1 MRLLPTSI
9 DGSSLVAW
17 SAMRSVLQTR
27 SLTEPTYLFV
37 MSTFSTLP
45 NNGALRCFTYSLQDG
60 CLACIC
66 PSYDKHSEL
75 DLWNSRLGLFRVH
88 WSDGLE
94 EQRVALIDLIPSS
107 IDCVNPLTNTQYA
120 LTKALRQDSS
130 TRVSATSTRPD
141 HVCSDYPP
149 RFFPPTRGNVLK
161 ASNGIH
167 FLLYPPISALIQVHV
182 QSYNLLS

>member
-1 MRLLPTSI
+1 MS
-9 DGSSLVAW
+9 W
-17 SAMRSVLQTR
+17 SAIRSDSQTR
-27 SLTEPTYLFV
+27 KLTGLTYIYEL
-37 MSTFSTLP
+37 STLSMLL

-94 EQRVALIDLIPSS
+94 EQRVALIPSS